1 MNKIIISIPIL
12 FLCLTPMISIAGE
25 ISRVTIRSEKFDVIS
40 ILEDAKAIQAFEVLW
55 KTKTKFPSPVETKL
69 SHKIDIESKGR
80 SERWLYSPEG
90 FVRVLSKS
98 KVPTYRI
105 SSVDEFNRLIGLH
118 NKSPKRDE
126 AKTRRAP

>member
-12 FLCLTPMISIAGE
+12 FLCLTSVLSIAGE
-25 ISRVTIRSEKFDVIS
+25 ISKVTIRNEHFDVITV
-40 ILEDAKAIQAFEVLW
+40 LEDAKAIQSFEVLW
-55 KTKTKFPSPVETKL
+55 KRKTKFPSPVETKL

-105 SSVDEFNRLIGLH
+105 SSVDEFNKLIGLH
-118 NKSPKRDE
+118 NKPLKRDT
-126 AKTRRAP
+126 AKDRRVP

>member
-1 MNKIIISIPIL
+1 MNKIVISIPIL
-12 FLCLTPMISIAGE
+12 FLCLAPVISIGGE
-25 ISRVTIRSEKFDVIS
+25 ISRVTIRNENFNVI
-40 ILEDAKAIQAFEVLW
+40 IVLEDAKAIQSFEVLW
-55 KTKTKFPSPVETKL
+55 KRKTKFPSPVETNL
-69 SHKIDIESKGR
+69 FHKIDIESKGR

-118 NKSPKRDE
+118 NKPLKRDTE
-126 AKTRRAP
+126 KDRWTP

>member
-1 MNKIIISIPIL
+1 MNKIVISIPIL
-12 FLCLTPMISIAGE
+12 LLCLAPVISIGGE
-25 ISRVTIRSEKFDVIS
+25 ISRVTIRNENFNVI
-40 ILEDAKAIQAFEVLW
+40 IVLEDAKAIQSFEVLW
-55 KTKTKFPSPVETKL
+55 KRKTKFPSPVETNL
-69 SHKIDIESKGR
+69 FHKIDIESKGR

-118 NKSPKRDE
+118 NKPLKRDTE
-126 AKTRRAP
+126 KDRWTP